1 MPLAKQGDLV
11 KVHYTGRF
19 EDGTVFDS
27 SAGRAPLEFT
37 IGAEQVIPGF
47 ERAVIGMN
55 PGETRTETIP
65 AADAYGER
73 DDEMMIVVDRNDIPP
88 DFEPEIGQQLQ
99 VRQPDGGV
107 IPVIIVDLS
116 DTTITL
122 DANHPLAGRDLI
134 FEIQLM
140 AIG

>member
-1 MPLAKQGDLV
+1 MPLAQQGDLV

-19 EDGTVFDS
+19 DDGTVFDS
-27 SAGRAPLEFT
+27 SVGRAPLEFT
-37 IGAEQVIPGF
+37 IGTQQVIPGF

-55 PGETRTETIP
+55 PGESRTETIP

-73 DDEMMIVVDRNDIPP
+73 DDAMVIVVDRNDIPP
-88 DFEPEIGQQLQ
+88 DFEPEIGIQLQ
-99 VRQPDGGV
+99 VKQPDGGV
-107 IPVIIVDLS
+107 IPVIIIDVT